1 MSTANETA
9 QLSLILES
17 GYAASET
24 AQIYQLPT
32 RAQESTYQSMLD
44 DIAETPE
51 GVEALIQKVCD
62 LVDGDYEAKNSF
74 VFKKPAIT
82 KNVLKARLAHLE
94 YEVFAVLFLDNKHRE
109 IAFKPMFKGTIDECS
124 VYPREV
130 VKEAL
135 RLNAAACVLSHNH
148 PSLDVSESNADVA
161 LTKRLK
167 EALAFV
173 DVRVL
178 DHIIVGAG
186 EPNSLAE
193 NGLM

>member
-1 MSTANETA
+1 MNSANEIA
-9 QLSLILES
+9 QLSLIPEP
-17 GYAASET
+17 GDAVSEA
-24 AQIYQLPT
+24 AQIYKLPT

-44 DIAETPE
+44 DIAKTPE
-51 GVEALIQKVCD
+51 GVEAIIQKVCD
-62 LVDGDYEAKNSF
+62 LVDSDYEAKSSF

-94 YEVFAVLFLDNKHRE
+94 YEVFAVLFLDNRHRE
-109 IAFKPMFKGTIDECS
+109 IAFKLMFKGTIDGCA

-135 RLNAAACVLSHNH
+135 QLNAAACVLSHNH
-148 PSLDVSESNADVA
+148 PSLDVSESKADVA